1 MSVRIRITQNT
12 GDLQVGDVID
22 AIEIDEDGDARV
34 YEKDKYQLDRTDSS
48 YDREWVFGNEFEV
61 VDDSAQRIE
70 ELEAEVARLRKL
82 VPTVDQ
88 LPQEIGVWK
97 SGGRYYVRLGEDNWL
112 YASPYEVVR
121 RTDAEMVSGTRD
133 SQGVPRIGEKIS

>member
-1 MSVRIRITQNT
+1 MSVRIRITKNT

-34 YEKDKYQLDRTDSS
+34 YEKDKYPLDRTDSS
-48 YDREWVFGNEFEV
+48 YDREWVFGHEFEIV
-61 VDDSAQRIE
+61 GQTDHVQRIE

-82 VPTVDQ
+82 VPTVDR

-121 RTDAEMVSGTRD
+121 
-133 SQGVPRIGEKIS
+133 